1 MLDAVDLNFFD
12 SEVREVAKKKSK
24 DKTKSGEKKT
34 GKGVGE
40 GHRSKLSNKEYEAEL
55 FKLHAELVKLQRWVQ
70 EKGLKAIVVF
80 EGRDAAGKGG
90 VIKRIT
96 ERVSPRVFRVVAL
109 PAPTEREK
117 TQMYM
122 QRYIPHFPAAGE
134 VVLFDR
140 SWYNRA
146 GVERVM
152 KFCTKDQYDR
162 FLAYTPIFE
171 RTIVD
176 NNIILIKYW
185 FDVGMDEQ
193 QRRFE
198 ARISDPRKT
207 WKLSP
212 MDVESFKRWYDY
224 SHARDDMIAA
234 TSTDHAPWHIVRADS
249 KKRARLNCISHL
261 LSQIPY
267 KELPHVKIN
276 LGKRNSKGA
285 YDDEAFITKFGTI
298 PEPY

>member
-1 MLDAVDLNFFD
+1 M
-12 SEVREVAKKKSK
+12 AKKKSK
-24 DKTKSGEKKT
+24 DKTKTGEKKEA
-34 GKGVGE
+34 KGMGDGSQSE
-40 GHRSKLSNKEYEAEL
+40 LSNKEYEAEL

-70 EKGLKAIVVF
+70 EKGLKVIVVF

-152 KFCTKDQYDR
+152 EFCTKDQYER
-162 FLAYTPIFE
+162 FLIYTPIFE
-171 RTIVD
+171 RTMVD
-176 NNIILIKYW
+176 NGIILIKYW
-185 FDVGMDEQ
+185 FDVGMEEQ

-198 ARISDPRKT
+198 ARINDPRKT

-234 TSTDHAPWHIVRADS
+234 TSTGYAPWHIVRADS

-267 KELPHVKIN
+267 KDLPGEKIV
-276 LGKRNSKGA
+276 LGKRSKKGA

-298 PEPY
+298 PERF